1 MFTNLPDFVG
11 FCFVRLTKGSGQI
24 SNWISLGIILFF
36 FFFLFILYFNF
47 YFRSLI

>member
-36 FFFLFILYFNF
+36 LFILYFNF
-47 YFRSLI
+47 YVRSLI